1 LKSAYQND
9 SKHKNF
15 FNKNKILI
23 FEEREAPNGALNL
36 KSSSFKVVSCFWGFA
51 INFLK
56 FIVFFLEGENL
67 YMKKL
72 RTFDDYIISLSFQP
86 KIYSRKERTRRIG
99 KNYT

>member
-1 LKSAYQND
+1 MN
-9 SKHKNF
+9 NVTW
-15 FNKNKILI
+15 LI
-23 FEEREAPNGALNL
+23 
-36 KSSSFKVVSCFWGFA
+36 KVVSLLLWF
-51 INFLK
+51 FLI
-56 FIVFFLEGENL
+56 FNNLRFFFSLFFFNIYCIFLEGKNL